1 MSKLEMKRIA
11 KKAINEQCHCQVFMK
26 NIVLL
31 ESADGY
37 ILCRDARTG
46 TEFRLIEEMTG
57 WEVEIV
63 KCKPVAELLG

>member
-11 KKAINEQCHCQVFMK
+11 KKAINEQCYCQVLQK

-37 ILCRDARTG
+37 ILCRDAMTG
-46 TEFRLIEEMTG
+46 TE
-57 WEVEIV
+57 
-63 KCKPVAELLG
+63 LG

>member
-11 KKAINEQCHCQVFMK
+11 KKAINEQCYFQVLQK

-37 ILCRDARTG
+37 ILCRDKITAI
-46 TEFRLIEEMTG
+46 EFLITEEMTG
-57 WEVEIV
+57 W
-63 KCKPVAELLG
+63 KLKLQKLDRLRN

>member
-1 MSKLEMKRIA
+1 MTKLEMKRVA
-11 KKAINEQCHCQVFMK
+11 KKAINEQCYCQVLQK

-46 TEFRLIEEMTG
+46 TEFRLVEEMTG
-57 WEVEIV
+57 WEVDIV
-63 KCKPVAELLG
+63 KCKPVAELV

>member
-11 KKAINEQCHCQVFMK
+11 KKAINEQCYCQVLQK

-37 ILCRDARTG
+37 ILCRDKING
-46 TEFRLIEEMTG
+46 VEFRIVEEMTG
-57 WEVEIV
+57 WEVEIIKV
-63 KCKPVAELLG
+63 MPVAELG

>member
-11 KKAINEQCHCQVFMK
+11 KKAINEQCYCQVLQK
-26 NIVLL
+26 NIMLL

-37 ILCRDARTG
+37 ILCQDVRTG
-46 TEFRLIEEMTG
+46 MEFRIVEEMTG

-63 KCKPVAELLG
+63 KVMPVAESR

>member
-11 KKAINEQCHCQVFMK
+11 KKAINEQCYCQVLQK

-37 ILCRDARTG
+37 ILCRDKITG
-46 TEFRLIEEMTG
+46 VEFMIVDEMAG
-57 WEVEIV
+57 WEVEITKV
-63 KCKPVAELLG
+63 RPVAELG

>member
-1 MSKLEMKRIA
+1 MSKLEMKRVA
-11 KKAINEQCHCQVFMK
+11 KKAINEQCYCQVLQK

-37 ILCRDARTG
+37 ILCRDIMTG
-46 TEFRLIEEMTG
+46 TEFRLVEEMTG

-63 KCKPVAELLG
+63 KVRPVAESR

>member
-1 MSKLEMKRIA
+1 MSKLEMKRVA
-11 KKAINEQCHCQVFMK
+11 KKYINEQCYCQVLQK

-37 ILCRDARTG
+37 ILCRDVITG
-46 TEFRLIEEMTG
+46 LEFRIVEEMTG

-63 KCKPVAELLG
+63 NSWTVAELG

>member
-11 KKAINEQCHCQVFMK
+11 KKAINEQCYCQVLQK

-37 ILCRDARTG
+37 ILCRDEITG
-46 TEFRLIEEMTG
+46 VGFMIVEEMTG
-57 WEVEIV
+57 WKVEITKV
-63 KCKPVAELLG
+63 RPVAELG

>member
-1 MSKLEMKRIA
+1 MLLSSFTE
-11 KKAINEQCHCQVFMK
+11 

-46 TEFRLIEEMTG
+46 LEFRIVEEMTG

-63 KCKPVAELLG
+63 NSWVVAELG

>member
-11 KKAINEQCHCQVFMK
+11 KKAINEQCYCKVLQK

-37 ILCRDARTG
+37 ILCRDKITG
-46 TEFRLIEEMTG
+46 IEFMIVEEMTG
-57 WEVEIV
+57 WEVEIKKV
-63 KCKPVAELLG
+63 RPVAELG

>member
-11 KKAINEQCHCQVFMK
+11 KKVINEQCHCQVLQK

-37 ILCRDARTG
+37 ILCRDAMTG
-46 TEFRLIEEMTG
+46 TEFRIVEEMTG
-57 WEVEIV
+57 WEVEIAKV
-63 KCKPVAELLG
+63 KPIAELW